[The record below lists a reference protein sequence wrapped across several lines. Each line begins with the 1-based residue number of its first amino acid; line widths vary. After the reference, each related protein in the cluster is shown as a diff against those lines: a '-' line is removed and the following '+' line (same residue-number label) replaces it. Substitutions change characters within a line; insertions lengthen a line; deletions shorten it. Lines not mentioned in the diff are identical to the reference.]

1 MKTILVFAT
10 LLMVISMSCTPGK
23 TDSTTSNPEPNQAEL
38 IKRGEYLV
46 MVGGCNDCHTPKIFT
61 EKGMDLDRTRLMS
74 GHPENA
80 PLPEIDPKALTPGNW
95 VLMNDNL
102 TAFIGPWGMTYS
114 QNLTPHETGIKN
126 WTLEVFTKALKT
138 GMHMGAERGRSIMPP
153 MPWMNL
159 TNMEEQDYKAIFIYL
174 QSLPPINNHVPAP
187 VSPDEVLAMAKK

>member
-1 MKTILVFAT
+1 MKTA
-10 LLMVISMSCTPGK
+10 LLCFLSMIIIFTECSPARPDTKEAAGPTE
-23 TDSTTSNPEPNQAEL
+23 TDL

-46 MVGGCNDCHTPKIFT
+46 NLGGCNDCHTPKIFT

-102 TAFIGPWGMTYS
+102 TAFIGPWGMTCS
-114 QNLTPHETGIKN
+114 QNLTPDETGIKN
-126 WTLEVFTKALKT
+126 WTLEAFTKALKT
-138 GMHMGAERGRSIMPP
+138 GMHMGAERGRPIMPP

-159 TNMEEQDYKAIFIYL
+159 SNLEAQDYAAIFSYL
-174 QSLPPINNHVPAP
+174 KSLPPIENHVPAP
-187 VSPDEVLAMAKK
+187 KSPEEVLALAKK